1 MNKRHYIRPTTEIIM
16 QMDETCYGFGFS
28 QEPETGTVEFFAN
41 ENTFEDED
49 DPWNNLSGW
58 DDLGSWGIDE

>member
-28 QEPETGTVEFFAN
+28 QEPETGTDEYWAN
-41 ENTFEDED
+41 ENTFEEE
-49 DPWNNLSGW
+49 DPWGNLSGW

>member
-1 MNKRHYIRPTTEIIM
+1 MMEDWAGDSK
-16 QMDETCYGFGFS
+16 
-28 QEPETGTVEFFAN
+28 TGTWIVCGN

-58 DDLGSWGIDE
+58 DDLDGWSQEE